1 MKVNYF
7 SLGTGN
13 NLYEI
18 NEFIKI
24 CNNNGYDYN
33 VYSFEMNKDNYK
45 KLIDK
50 NSNKKVKII
59 NKAISN
65 IHNSNIEYFIPK
77 NKLESSIYNINFKN
91 YKKLTINSIKFSE
104 WTKENDINL
113 KIQ

>member
-33 VYSFEMNKDNYK
+33 VYF
-45 KLIDK
+45 
-50 NSNKKVKII
+50 
-59 NKAISN
+59 
-65 IHNSNIEYFIPK
+65 
-77 NKLESSIYNINFKN
+77 
-91 YKKLTINSIKFSE
+91 
-104 WTKENDINL
+104 L
-113 KIQ
+113 K